1 MAEQPPVSRLQPIS
15 GPCAWRGAE
24 IVNSPRWLRDLTAT
38 HRDEIDAALT
48 SVQAQGLAWHQI
60 TRKDF
65 PLAELA
71 AALGEM
77 ARELED
83 GSGMVKLRGL
93 PVDRYSGE
101 ALKQVWFGLGCHLG
115 RPVYQNRRGELMR
128 EIRDEGAGI
137 GARYGEVKTQAGDA
151 FLSSY
156 ARTLSNGALRYHTD
170 RTDVVGL
177 LCVGQA
183 ASGGLSKLCS
193 SAAIHNE
200 MLLRRPDLLA
210 LLYQPIIRSRFG
222 EEASSPEA
230 TYPLPIFG
238 LREGKS
244 TSHYSLT
251 YIEAAQMVPGVAPL
265 TPAQREAIAM
275 LMDLAEELSFEM
287 RLEPGDMQFLNN
299 HVVYHGRTPFADD
312 PGKAMSRLLYR
323 LWLSM
328 PNSRP
333 LPRDHA
339 VLWGNVEA
347 GAPRGGIG
355 QTEGRV

>member
-1 MAEQPPVSRLQPIS
+1 MLAEAPNSGLKPIS
-15 GPCAWRGAE
+15 GPCAWRGSDIAT
-24 IVNSPRWLRDLTAT
+24 STRWLRKLSATDLS
-38 HRDEIDAALT
+38 EIDAALAAVR
-48 SVQAQGLAWHQI
+48 SQDLAWHQV
-60 TRKDF
+60 TRDNF
-65 PLAELA
+65 PLAALTL
-71 AALGEM
+71 ALGDM

-83 GSGMVKLRGL
+83 GSGMMKLTGL
-93 PVDRYSGE
+93 PVARYSSDD
-101 ALKQVWFGLGCHLG
+101 LKRIWFGLGCHLG

-128 EIRDEGAGI
+128 EIRDEGTGI
-137 GARYGEVKTQAGDA
+137 GARYGEVKDGAGAA

-193 SAAIHNE
+193 SAAVHNE
-200 MLLRRPDLLA
+200 MLRRRPDLLQ

-222 EEASSPEA
+222 EEASAPDV
-230 TYPLPIFG
+230 TYPLPVFG
-238 LREGKS
+238 IRNGKS

-251 YIEAAQMVPGVAPL
+251 YIEAAQMVPGVPPL
-265 TPAQREAIAM
+265 SAAQREAIEM
-275 LMDLAEELSFEM
+275 LMALAEELSFEM

-299 HVVYHGRTPFADD
+299 HVIYHGRTPFLDVPEKRAT
-312 PGKAMSRLLYR
+312 RLLYR

-328 PNSRP
+328 PNSRA
-333 LPRDHA
+333 LPSDHA

-347 GAPRGGIG
+347 GALRGGIG
-355 QTEGRV
+355 QTEARS